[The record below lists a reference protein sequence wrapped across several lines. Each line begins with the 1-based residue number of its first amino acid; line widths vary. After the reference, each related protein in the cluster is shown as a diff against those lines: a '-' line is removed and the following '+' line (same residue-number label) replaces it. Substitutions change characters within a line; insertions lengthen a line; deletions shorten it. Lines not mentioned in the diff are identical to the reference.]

1 MKIIFISDT
10 HTLHGQMLNEI
21 PEGDVLVHCGDVS
34 GRGVGS
40 EIQDFLAWFSSLPHK
55 NKIFIAGNHDFGFQY
70 RDHVLQKTL
79 ESLKE
84 RNIHYLEDSGIEID
98 GVKFWGSPWTP
109 PFYNWA
115 FMLNE
120 DEIKEK
126 WEMIPRDTNVLITHG
141 PPLGILDL
149 VVYGQENVGCPAL
162 MEEIVKLKDLKV
174 HAFGHI
180 HEEYGTAMGLGENGP
195 IFINASTCTL
205 RYKPWNKPIVIE
217 IGNEEP
223 I

>member
-79 ESLKE
+79 ESLRE
-84 RNIHYLEDSGIEID
+84 QNIHYLEDSGIEID

>member
-1 MKIIFISDT
+1 MKIVFISDT
-10 HTLHGQMLNEI
+10 HTLHGQMLEEI

-34 GRGVGS
+34 SRGVGN
-40 EIQDFLAWFSSLPHK
+40 EIDNFLFWFSSLPHK
-55 NKIFIAGNHDFGFQY
+55 NKIFIAGNHDFGFEY
-70 RDHVLQKTL
+70 RNTTLQNTL
-79 ESLKE
+79 ESIKE
-84 RNIHYLEDSGIEID
+84 NGIHYLQDSGIEID
-98 GVKFWGSPWTP
+98 GIKFWGSPWTP

-115 FMLNE
+115 FMLGE

-141 PPLGILDL
+141 PPLGVLDL
-149 VVYGQENVGCPAL
+149 VVYGRENVGCPAL
-162 MEEIVKLKDLKV
+162 MEEVLKLKDLKV
-174 HAFGHI
+174 HSFGHI
-180 HEEYGTAMGLGENGP
+180 HEEYGTKILDENGP

-217 IGNEEP
+217 IGNEES

>member
-1 MKIIFISDT
+1 MKIVFISDT
-10 HTLHGQMLNEI
+10 HTLHGQMLEEI

-34 GRGVGS
+34 SRGVGS
-40 EIQDFLAWFSSLPHK
+40 EIDNFFFWFSSLPHK
-55 NKIFIAGNHDFGFQY
+55 HKIFIAGNHDFGFQY

-84 RNIHYLEDSGIEID
+84 QNIYYLEDSGIEID
-98 GVKFWGSPWTP
+98 RVKFWGSPWTP

-126 WEMIPRDTNVLITHG
+126 WEIIPRDTNVLITHG
-141 PPLGILDL
+141 PPKGILDL
-149 VVYGQENVGCPAL
+149 VTYDQVNVGCPSL
-162 MEEIVKLKDLKV
+162 MEEVMKLKDLKA

-180 HEEYGTAMGLGENGP
+180 HEEYGTKKLDKTGP

-205 RYKPWNKPIVIE
+205 SYKPWNKPIVIE
-217 IGNEEP
+217 IGNEGS

>member
-10 HTLHGQMLNEI
+10 HTLHGQMLEEI

-34 GRGVGS
+34 SRGVGS
-40 EIQDFLAWFSSLPHK
+40 EIDNFLFWFSSLPHK
-55 NKIFIAGNHDFGFQY
+55 NKIFIAGNHDFGFEY
-70 RDHVLQKTL
+70 RNTTLQNTL
-79 ESLKE
+79 ESIKE
-84 RNIHYLEDSGIEID
+84 DGIHYLQDSGIEID
-98 GVKFWGSPWTP
+98 GIKFWGSPWTP

-115 FMLNE
+115 FMLE
-120 DEIKEK
+120 SDEIKEK

-141 PPLGILDL
+141 PPQGILDL
-149 VVYGQENVGCPAL
+149 VVYDQKNVGCPEL
-162 MEEIVKLKDLKV
+162 MEEVLKLQDLKI

-180 HEEYGTAMGLGENGP
+180 HEEYGMKRLEENGP

>member
-10 HTLHGQMLNEI
+10 HTLHGQILNEI

-84 RNIHYLEDSGIEID
+84 QNIHYLEDSGIEID

>member
-10 HTLHGQMLNEI
+10 HTLHGQMLEEI

-34 GRGVGS
+34 GRGIGS
-40 EIQDFLAWFSSLPHK
+40 EIDNFLFWFSSLPHK
-55 NKIFIAGNHDFGFQY
+55 NKIFIAGNHDFGFEY
-70 RDHVLQKTL
+70 RNTTLQNTL
-79 ESLKE
+79 ESIKE
-84 RNIHYLEDSGIEID
+84 DGIHYLQDSGIEID
-98 GVKFWGSPWTP
+98 GIKFWGSPWTP

-115 FMLNE
+115 FMLKS

-141 PPLGILDL
+141 PPQGILDL
-149 VVYGQENVGCPAL
+149 VVYDQKNVGCPEL
-162 MEEIVKLKDLKV
+162 MEEVLKLQDLKI

-180 HEEYGTAMGLGENGP
+180 HEEYGMKRLEENGP

>member
-1 MKIIFISDT
+1 MKVVFISDT
-10 HTLHGQMLNEI
+10 HTLHGQMINEI
-21 PEGDVLVHCGDVS
+21 PDGDVLVHCGDVS
-34 GRGVGS
+34 SRGVGS
-40 EIQDFLAWFSSLPHK
+40 EIDNFLFWFSSLPHK
-55 NKIFIAGNHDFGFQY
+55 NKIFIAGNHDFGFEY
-70 RDHVLQKTL
+70 RNTTLQNTL
-79 ESLKE
+79 LSIKE
-84 RNIHYLEDSGIEID
+84 DGIHYLQDSGVEID
-98 GVKFWGSPWTP
+98 GIKFWGSPWTP

-115 FMLNE
+115 FMLKS

-141 PPLGILDL
+141 PPQGILDL
-149 VVYGQENVGCPAL
+149 VVYDQKNVGCPDL
-162 MEEIVKLKDLKV
+162 MEEVLKLQDLKV

-180 HEEYGTAMGLGENGP
+180 HEEYGTKVLDENGP

-217 IGNEEP
+217 IGDEES

>member
-10 HTLHGQMLNEI
+10 HTLHGQMINEI

-84 RNIHYLEDSGIEID
+84 QNIHYLEDSGIEID

-126 WEMIPRDTNVLITHG
+126 WEMIPRDINVLITHG
-141 PPLGILDL
+141 PPKGILDL
-149 VVYGQENVGCPAL
+149 VIYDQENVGCPSL
-162 MEEIVKLKDLKV
+162 MEEVLKLKDLKA

-180 HEEYGTAMGLGENGP
+180 HEEYGTKVLDENGP

-217 IGNEEP
+217 IGNEES

>member
-34 GRGVGS
+34 GRGTGR

-79 ESLKE
+79 ESLE
-84 RNIHYLEDSGIEID
+84 EQNIHYLEDSGIEVD

-126 WEMIPRDTNVLITHG
+126 WEIIPRDTNVLITHG
-141 PPLGILDL
+141 PPKGILDL
-149 VVYGQENVGCPAL
+149 VVYDQENVGCPSL
-162 MEEIVKLKDLKV
+162 MEEVLKLKDLKA

-180 HEEYGTAMGLGENGP
+180 HEEYGTKVLDENGP

-217 IGNEEP
+217 IGNEES

>member
-1 MKIIFISDT
+1 MKIVFISDT
-10 HTLHGQMLNEI
+10 HTLHGQMLEEI

-34 GRGVGS
+34 SRGIGS
-40 EIQDFLAWFSSLPHK
+40 EIDNFLFWFSSLPHK
-55 NKIFIAGNHDFGFQY
+55 NKIFIAGNHDFGFEY
-70 RDHVLQKTL
+70 RNTTLQNTL
-79 ESLKE
+79 ESIKE
-84 RNIHYLEDSGIEID
+84 DGIHYLQDSGIEID
-98 GVKFWGSPWTP
+98 GIKFWGSPWTP

-115 FMLNE
+115 FMLKA

-141 PPLGILDL
+141 PPRGILDL
-149 VVYGQENVGCPAL
+149 VVYDQKNVGCPEL
-162 MEEIVKLKDLKV
+162 MEEVLKLQDLKI

-180 HEEYGTAMGLGENGP
+180 HEEYGSKTIGENGP
-195 IFINASTCTL
+195 IFVNASTCTL

-217 IGNEEP
+217 IGNEES

>member
-10 HTLHGQMLNEI
+10 HTLHSQMLNEI

-84 RNIHYLEDSGIEID
+84 RNIHYLEDSGIEIE

-217 IGNEEP
+217 IGNEDP

>member
-1 MKIIFISDT
+1 MKIVFISDT
-10 HTLHGQMLNEI
+10 HTLHGQMLEKI

-34 GRGVGS
+34 SRGVGS
-40 EIQDFLAWFSSLPHK
+40 EIDNFFFWFSSLPHK
-55 NKIFIAGNHDFGFQY
+55 HKIFIAGNHDFGFQY

-84 RNIHYLEDSGIEID
+84 QNIYYLEDSGIEID

-126 WEMIPRDTNVLITHG
+126 WEIIPRDTNVLITHG
-141 PPLGILDL
+141 PPKGILDL
-149 VVYGQENVGCPAL
+149 VTYDQVNVGCPSL
-162 MEEIVKLKDLKV
+162 MEEVMKLKDLKA

-180 HEEYGTAMGLGENGP
+180 HEEYGTKKLDKTGP

-205 RYKPWNKPIVIE
+205 SYKPWNKPIVIE
-217 IGNEEP
+217 IGNEGS